1 MSSIKFLR
9 SSAVRRVFGS
19 TGATKALQKIKISRV
34 SFFCIF
40 FSFFLNLF
48 APTCH
53 MWRQLRSHF
62 PENKSSARVGACART
77 CCWRCRATC
86 SALTGRRTCSTCRW
100 ACSSRTPDD
109 SYDDDDVEDDDDEEE
124 DDDLLEH
131 LCVELSVGARPH
143 IVLVKCLNLVVIIK
157 YRSIILD
164 SITHVDVSKF
174 QLQYI
179 SCVL

>member
-1 MSSIKFLR
+1 MECFPFPFHFRIAQSSWI
-9 SSAVRRVFGS
+9 
-19 TGATKALQKIKISRV
+19 
-34 SFFCIF
+34 SFFFYPFFLLFSLLF
-40 FSFFLNLF
+40 FSFFSPFF

-77 CCWRCRATC
+77 CCWRCRLTC

-100 ACSSRTPDD
+100 ACSSRTPGD

>member
-1 MSSIKFLR
+1 MVL
-9 SSAVRRVFGS
+9 AHG
-19 TGATKALQKIKISRV
+19 ISRGN
-34 SFFCIF
+34 S
-40 FSFFLNLF
+40 SGY
-48 APTCH
+48 
-53 MWRQLRSHF
+53 QLMVVAH
-62 PENKSSARVGACART
+62 E
-77 CCWRCRATC
+77 
-86 SALTGRRTCSTCRW
+86 
-100 ACSSRTPDD
+100 DD
-109 SYDDDDVEDDDDEEE
+109 EEDKEDDDDDDDDVEDDDDDDD

-174 QLQYI
+174 QFQYI